1 MKVAMIGWEYP
12 PLFSGGLGIHCQG
25 IVRELTGLGIHI
37 DFYLP
42 ADGKTEFDI
51 PERMTLY
58 RVELSHSS
66 SAYNAGVTW
75 EAVQQFRALLEES
88 FTPDGIDIIHAH
100 DWMGVFAA
108 TRISRIHNIPLIWTV
123 HSTEYDRAAGMSPHA
138 GILAIEQEAFRNV
151 NHTITVS
158 KRTKQYLVDHYH
170 ADPAKIT
177 VIYNG
182 LDAAP
187 FEQMSKRDYQQNAG
201 HILFLGRVTEQK
213 GPGNFLE
220 AARMV
225 LAETNARFMI
235 AGDGDLLGI
244 LRRRARRWR
253 IDDHIEFTGI
263 VLGDQWL
270 NCYKDAIM
278 FVLPAVSEP
287 FGITVLEAMAAGL
300 PTIISTT
307 TGAGEIVKNTLK
319 VEPNNPKE
327 LAQTILVLLNN
338 PQLRRTFGQNG
349 AQEALR
355 WTWKRVALDTHSLY
369 QGILRIT

>member
-12 PLFSGGLGIHCQG
+12 PLFSGGLGIHCQA
-25 IVRELTGLGIHI
+25 IVRELTGLGIQI

-51 PERMTLY
+51 PERMMLY
-58 RVELSHSS
+58 RVELPNSS

-75 EAVQQFRALLEES
+75 EAVQQFRARLEET
-88 FTPDGIDIIHAH
+88 FIPHGIDLIHAH

-108 TRISRIHNIPLIWTV
+108 TGISRIHNIPLIWTV
-123 HSTEYDRAAGMSPHA
+123 HSSEYDRAAGMSPHI

-187 FEQMSKRDYQQNAG
+187 FVQMSNRDYQQNAG

-213 GPGNFLE
+213 GPGNFLK

-225 LAETNARFMI
+225 LAETDVRFMI
-235 AGDGDLLGI
+235 AGEGDLLGI

-253 IDDHIEFTGI
+253 IDDRIEFTGN

-270 NCYKDAIM
+270 NCYKDAII

-300 PTIISTT
+300 PTIISTA

-338 PQLRRTFGQNG
+338 YQLRQTIGHNG
-349 AQEALR
+349 AQEVLS

-369 QGILRIT
+369 QEILKIP